1 MPAPAAAAAEPMR
14 PVLPKL
20 SAAQVT
26 NLDKQRELYRREVA
40 DRVHRGEIT
49 AAAAKNLVD
58 AREWQVAEQLWGLA
72 PVDSGASPGAADAA
86 PPQWDRPYLYQGFAY
101 DFHTLFPYFF
111 LPSPACGDPGRI
123 AGARRS
129 APADGAAVRDWA
141 SAVRASAFR
150 PLSARFTPV
159 VRRRPPA
166 PAPGPRGGIRDQRL
180 YCSPGRACLRLC
192 LSCSGA
198 SRALT
203 VGLRPDSRTLHLD
216 RPSGASTI
224 A

>member
-1 MPAPAAAAAEPMR
+1 MKKSALSLPFCLGLLACPLPAAAAAEPMR

-20 SAAQVT
+20 SAAQVA

-72 PVDSGASPGAADAA
+72 PADSGASPGAADAA

-111 LPSPACGDPGRI
+111 LPSPG
-123 AGARRS
+123 
-129 APADGAAVRDWA
+129 VW
-141 SAVRASAFR
+141 
-150 PLSARFTPV
+150 
-159 VRRRPPA
+159 
-166 PAPGPRGGIRDQRL
+166 GPRAYSWGPTLCTGGWGRG
-180 YCSPGRACLRLC
+180 PGLGVCR
-192 LSCSGA
+192 
-198 SRALT
+198 
-203 VGLRPDSRTLHLD
+203 
-216 RPSGASTI
+216 
-224 A
+224 